1 MKNMTAICDAV
12 SGIPVLSIDMS
23 HVFSGPPQAQ

>member
-1 MKNMTAICDAV
+1 MTVIYDAV
-12 SGIPVLSIDMS
+12 SGIPALCIDMS

>member
-1 MKNMTAICDAV
+1 MSAIYDVV